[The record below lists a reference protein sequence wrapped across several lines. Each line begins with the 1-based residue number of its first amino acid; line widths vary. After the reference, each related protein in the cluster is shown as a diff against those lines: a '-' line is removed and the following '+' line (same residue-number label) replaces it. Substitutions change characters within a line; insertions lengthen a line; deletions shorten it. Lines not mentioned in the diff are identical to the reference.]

1 MYLMIDKPVQ
11 GFAHGDL
18 VCDNPSMVKD
28 KMKKSRFKHKKAE
41 IIILSILAV
50 SLIGLGVLV
59 YSAIRA
65 NTGNPIIN
73 TQDDVPR
80 ISAEETYQAVM
91 EGQALLL
98 DVRPAAQYE
107 AQRVSGAVN
116 IPLSELEARMGE
128 LDPGQWYITYCT

>member
-1 MYLMIDKPVQ
+1 MIEKPVQ
-11 GFAHGDL
+11 PFAPSDL
-18 VCDNPSMVKD
+18 VCDNPSMVKE
-28 KMKKSRFKHKKAE
+28 KLRKARFNNKKAE
-41 IIILSILAV
+41 IVILSILAV
-50 SLIGLGVLV
+50 SLVGLGVLV

-65 NTGNPIIN
+65 STGNPIIN

-80 ISAEETYQAVM
+80 ITAEEAYQAVKDG
-91 EGQALLL
+91 EALLL

-128 LDPGQWYITYCT
+128 LDPAQWYITYCT

>member
-1 MYLMIDKPVQ
+1 
-11 GFAHGDL
+11 
-18 VCDNPSMVKD
+18 
-28 KMKKSRFKHKKAE
+28 MKKSRFKHKKAE

-80 ISAEETYQAVM
+80 ISAEETDWIAF
-91 EGQALLL
+91 
-98 DVRPAAQYE
+98 VRAHWNTS
-107 AQRVSGAVN
+107 R
-116 IPLSELEARMGE
+116 R
-128 LDPGQWYITYCT
+128 

>member
-1 MYLMIDKPVQ
+1 
-11 GFAHGDL
+11 
-18 VCDNPSMVKD
+18 
-28 KMKKSRFKHKKAE
+28 MKKSRFKHKKAE

-65 NTGNPIIN
+65 STGNPIIN

-128 LDPGQWYITYCT
+128 LDPAQWYITYCT